1 MRIRS
6 IYIVDLNQFI
16 EAINKDVLLF
26 SLDYDVTNVNDLTN
40 LFISRIIL
48 KMIEVQKN
56 ISNLFVF
63 YYINLNYKE
72 KLIKEGTLIKYKKF
86 FNLIEKKVKFSL
98 IKENLIFKDFIEK
111 LEKNDSLYDEFLLNY
126 HSFSEILPT
135 LIDTVKKYRY
145 KKIDNEII
153 KEVKNLI
160 KLISSI

>member
-1 MRIRS
+1 MRFRS

-26 SLDYDVTNVNDLTN
+26 SLDCDVTNVNDLTN

-98 IKENLIFKDFIEK
+98 IKENLIFKDFIEN

-145 KKIDNEII
+145 KKIDNEVI

>member
-98 IKENLIFKDFIEK
+98 IKESHF
-111 LEKNDSLYDEFLLNY
+111 
-126 HSFSEILPT
+126 
-135 LIDTVKKYRY
+135 
-145 KKIDNEII
+145 
-153 KEVKNLI
+153 
-160 KLISSI
+160 

>member
-1 MRIRS
+1 MRFRS

-26 SLDYDVTNVNDLTN
+26 SLEYDITNVNDLTN

-63 YYINLNYKE
+63 YYINLDYKE
-72 KLIKEGTLIKYKKF
+72 KLINQGTLIKYKKF
-86 FNLIEKKVKFSL
+86 FNLIEKKVTFPL
-98 IKENLIFKDFIEK
+98 ISDNNNFKDFIDK

-126 HSFSEILPT
+126 HSFSEILPK
-135 LIDTVKKYRY
+135 LIDTVRKYRY
-145 KKIDNEII
+145 KKIDNEVI

>member
-1 MRIRS
+1 
-6 IYIVDLNQFI
+6 
-16 EAINKDVLLF
+16 
-26 SLDYDVTNVNDLTN
+26 
-40 LFISRIIL
+40 
-48 KMIEVQKN
+48 MIEMQKN

-98 IKENLIFKDFIEK
+98 IKENLIFKDFIEN

-145 KKIDNEII
+145 KKIDNEVI